1 MDLFGFEISF
11 NRKKDDPENQDLRS
25 IARDQN
31 DGSLVVTKG
40 EHYGDLVGETWG
52 YSTTMDIDPL
62 LISETALIT
71 KYREIS
77 LVPEV
82 DKAIDIIVNEIVS
95 TSAEKPVSIDL
106 DNLDYSEGIKN
117 KIEEEFNYVLKLLD
131 FNNSCY
137 EIIRR
142 WYIDGR
148 LHYQV
153 VIDQEQYKQNGIG
166 KLTYLDPR
174 KIKKVRVVKQDKDQR
189 TGVNTYQEKKSY
201 YLYSEAG
208 FMATNNN
215 FAPGL
220 DIVGQTNGAVSIAE
234 DAIVQI
240 TSGLLDP
247 TNSVVLSY
255 LHKAIRPLNQLKSL
269 EDATMIYKISRAP
282 ERRIFYIDVGN
293 LPPAKAEQV
302 LQKQMNQYRSKMIYD
317 VNTGTVRS
325 DPKQMT
331 MIEDYW
337 LPRRSDGRATEITT
351 LPGGTQL
358 GQMDELNY
366 FLNKLYNSLNVPIT
380 RMDPS
385 TGFSFGR
392 ATEITRD
399 EVMLAKFVARLR
411 RRISVMFLE
420 LLRRQL
426 SLKNIL
432 NEKQFE
438 AIKDDIKFIYESDN
452 HFDEMLKTEI
462 FESRLN
468 LLDRMVGYMPGGQ
481 FPTMF
486 SKEYAY
492 KEVLYL
498 TEEEIQ
504 LLEQQIDKEK
514 KELPPP
520 EEGEG
525 GFDGPD
531 ISRVIHSADKTSKA
545 MNTKT
550 PQTSSNATQKINTNK
565 EDNNV

>member
-514 KELPPP
+514 NELPPP
-520 EEGEG
+520 EEGQGG
-525 GFDGPD
+525 GFEEPN
-531 ISRVIHSADKTSKA
+531 ISRVIHSADKTAKVA
-545 MNTKT
+545 GKKD
-550 PQTSSNATQKINTNK
+550 TSSTEKINNTTT
-565 EDNNV
+565 EEQ